1 MRAATLFIAA
11 LGLALCCA
19 QIWAQETQAEPAPV
33 TPAPKQTTNSQQS
46 GSSQSGT
53 QTSGSQSGTQASGT
67 QTSGSRPSGSTT
79 AAPVVR
85 RGAAHPNA
93 GSPEPVDGPLTGAGA
108 AAAQGTGAQPV
119 GQSKNGG
126 IDAGTLRVEARLVNV
141 AVNVVDAH
149 GTPVGGFEK
158 KDFALFEDGREQTVA
173 VFEREA
179 TSPLSI
185 VLAIDASE
193 TVVTS
198 ERLEREAA
206 KHFVN
211 AILRPQDEIDLM
223 EFADTVREVVPFTNQ
238 AKRIEEGLG
247 EIGRGDETA
256 LYNAVYLASQRLG
269 ATSAAAGRRRVLV
282 VISDG
287 GDSAGGKSYEQAVEE
302 AERAGAIVYSIIIVP
317 IASDAG
323 RNTGGEHALI
333 QLSED
338 TGGKYYT
345 VVDPKAL
352 EPAFQH
358 ISDDLRTQYLLGY
371 YAPEE
376 GGSGFRRIKVRLT
389 DAAAD
394 AKYNLRYRTG
404 YFADSK

>member
-1 MRAATLFIAA
+1 
-11 LGLALCCA
+11 
-19 QIWAQETQAEPAPV
+19 
-33 TPAPKQTTNSQQS
+33 
-46 GSSQSGT
+46 
-53 QTSGSQSGTQASGT
+53 
-67 QTSGSRPSGSTT
+67 
-79 AAPVVR
+79 VVR
-85 RGAAHPNA
+85 RRVAHPNA
-93 GSPEPVDGPLTGAGA
+93 TSTEPVAGPLTGAGA
-108 AAAQGTGAQPV
+108 AAQGTAAQTADT
-119 GQSKNGG
+119 SKNGVV
-126 IDAGTLRVEARLVNV
+126 DAGTIRVQARLVNV
-141 AVNVVDAH
+141 AVNVVDEH
-149 GTPVGGFEK
+149 GAPVGGFEK

-206 KHFVN
+206 KHFVR
-211 AILRPQDEIDLM
+211 AILRTQDEIDLM

-238 AKRIEEGLG
+238 VKRIEEGLG

-269 ATSAAAGRRRVLV
+269 ATSATAGRRRVLV

-287 GDSAGGKSYEQAVEE
+287 GDSMEHGVKYEQAVEE
-302 AERAGAIVYSIIIVP
+302 AQRAGAMVYSIIIVP
-317 IASDAG
+317 IAADAG

-333 QLSED
+333 QMSED
-338 TGGKYYT
+338 TGGKYYY
-345 VVDPKAL
+345 VVDPKDL
-352 EPAFQH
+352 EPAFSH

-371 YAPEE
+371 YAPQ
-376 GGSGFRRIKVRLT
+376 GGSGFRRIKVKMT